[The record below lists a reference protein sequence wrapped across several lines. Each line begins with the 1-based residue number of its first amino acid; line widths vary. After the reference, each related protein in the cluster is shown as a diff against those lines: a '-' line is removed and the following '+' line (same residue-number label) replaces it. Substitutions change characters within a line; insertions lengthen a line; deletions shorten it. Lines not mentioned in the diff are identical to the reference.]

1 MHFMQG
7 RISMNQITLD
17 VILFA
22 DDSDEDIL
30 SFQFD
35 DGEGKVHLNSDSCQ
49 AEMKE
54 IFSNLI
60 KLCLDND
67 ISLRLIIDESY
78 SRGLYK
84 DVCNEYVQDL
94 QKELDTIKERIRREL
109 IE

>member
-1 MHFMQG
+1 MFHVKHM
-7 RISMNQITLD
+7 SYL
-17 VILFA
+17 
-22 DDSDEDIL
+22 
-30 SFQFD
+30 
-35 DGEGKVHLNSDSCQ
+35 
-49 AEMKE
+49 
-54 IFSNLI
+54 
-60 KLCLDND
+60 D